1 VIVWDAGTFE
11 PLGETPPGEALAG
24 GHLSFELAGEKLR
37 GGWTLQ
43 RTRGGEKPQW
53 LLIKRRDAG
62 ADARR
67 NPVST
72 QPESVRS
79 GRTIDEL

>member
-1 VIVWDAGTFE
+1 MREDA
-11 PLGETPPGEALAG
+11 
-24 GHLSFELAGEKLR
+24 
-37 GGWTLQ
+37 
-43 RTRGGEKPQW
+43 W
-53 LLIKRRDAG
+53 LLVKTKDQD

-79 GRTIDEL
+79 GRTNDEVAAEES

>member
-1 VIVWDAGTFE
+1 V
-11 PLGETPPGEALAG
+11 AG
-24 GHLSFELAGEKLR
+24 GQEAAGRLDAAAHAR
-37 GGWTLQ
+37 
-43 RTRGGEKPQW
+43 RTKPQW
-53 LLIKRRDAG
+53 LLVKRRDEG

-79 GRTIDEL
+79 GRTVEELAESGG